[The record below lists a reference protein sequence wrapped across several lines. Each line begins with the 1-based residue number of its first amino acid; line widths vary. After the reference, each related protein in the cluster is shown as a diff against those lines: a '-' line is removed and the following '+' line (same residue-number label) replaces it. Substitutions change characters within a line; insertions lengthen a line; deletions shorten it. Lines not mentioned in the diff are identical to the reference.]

1 MVDRQLIEQHL
12 QNMEE
17 ALANLRRY
25 QHLSLEEFEKD
36 LSLIWIAEKGLQI
49 LIQNLLD
56 IGAHLLAS
64 EIRNDWDDYG
74 EIIAKLGQHGII
86 PKDFSERI
94 KGMAGL
100 RNILVH
106 EYLRVDVNK
115 LHDFVKNQLGDFVEF
130 MAHIQSYLE
139 KAEGS
144 EE

>member
-1 MVDRQLIEQHL
+1 MVDEQVIEQHL

-17 ALANLRRY
+17 ALANLGRY
-25 QHLSLEEFEKD
+25 RDLSLKEFEKD

-74 EIIAKLGQHGII
+74 EIILKLGQHGII
-86 PKDFSERI
+86 PRDFSEKI
-94 KGMAGL
+94 QGMAGL
-100 RNILVH
+100 RNILIH

-115 LHDFVKNQLGDFVEF
+115 IYDLLKNRMGDFTEF
-130 MAHIQSYLE
+130 MSYVQSYLE
-139 KAEGS
+139 KRG
-144 EE
+144 